1 MEQSKYY
8 GKIALKLSVII
19 FIVLG
24 LFIVY
29 KLAIFYIPFI
39 IAIIVA
45 SIVEPITKF
54 FMRKCKLRRKIST
67 IITLLL
73 ITIIIGTVLTLT
85 ISKVITETTSLLS
98 NLNIYFK
105 DFYDDGIQLF
115 DDLKNGNIE
124 VPDEVMQ
131 VLKNS
136 LGGIVDGTKN
146 VLISILTS
154 VINFISSV
162 PTMFT
167 YVVITILAIIFACFD
182 RDYIINQFKK
192 QVPKKWIQKAS
203 EIYKETCSVSLN
215 YIKAEAKLSG
225 ICFIL
230 VFIGLVF
237 LDLIGFDVK
246 YPVIMAI
253 FIGFVDLLPLFGAG
267 VVMIPWAI
275 YLFFT
280 GNIPLAIA
288 VGVIW
293 IIWAVLKQLM
303 EPKMVSNQMGMHP
316 IFTLLGMYTGFRICG
331 VFGLMLG
338 PIVLLIIKNV
348 FSELISKGV
357 LKSFFEME

>member
-8 GKIALKLSVII
+8 GKIALKLSVIL

-24 LFIVY
+24 LFITY

-39 IAIIVA
+39 IAIMVA

-167 YVVITILAIIFACFD
+167 YGVITILAIIFACFD

-203 EIYKETCSVSLN
+203 KIYKETCSVSLN

-267 VVMIPWAI
+267 AVMIPWAI

-316 IFTLLGMYTGFRICG
+316 IFTLLGMYTGFRI
-331 VFGLMLG
+331 
-338 PIVLLIIKNV
+338 
-348 FSELISKGV
+348 
-357 LKSFFEME
+357 

>member
-8 GKIALKLSVII
+8 GKIALKLSVIL

-24 LFIVY
+24 LFITY

-39 IAIIVA
+39 IAIMVA

-167 YVVITILAIIFACFD
+167 YGVITILAIIFACFD

-203 EIYKETCSVSLN
+203 KIYKETCSVSLN

-267 VVMIPWAI
+267 AVMIPWAI

-293 IIWAVLKQLM
+293 K
-303 EPKMVSNQMGMHP
+303 
-316 IFTLLGMYTGFRICG
+316 Y
-331 VFGLMLG
+331 GLY
-338 PIVLLIIKNV
+338 
-348 FSELISKGV
+348 
-357 LKSFFEME
+357 

>member
-8 GKIALKLSVII
+8 GKIALKLSVIL

-24 LFIVY
+24 LFITY

-39 IAIIVA
+39 IAIMVA

-316 IFTLLGMYTGFRICG
+316 IFTLLGMYTGFRIGG